1 MLRPSRIL
9 PALVGSV
16 VLAAGVITATLP
28 AHAEA
33 PSPATS
39 AAASGQCT
47 QQADGKTPSLAVQDA
62 CGDHAM
68 GSSQAADS
76 ATAAPTA
83 GPEARS
89 LAATPS
95 AASASPSSS
104 YLKGIDIS
112 WYQGLATNWSTL
124 AANGYKFTFIKAT
137 ESTSYVN
144 SYFQQQWVNAG
155 SHGFLRG
162 AYDFGRPDLGGGAA
176 EAQYFYANG
185 ASLSAGEA
193 GTLPP
198 VLDIEET
205 PGGACSG
212 ISQSAM
218 ASWISSWVSTI
229 KGLTGRTPIIYTRA
243 GWWSQCTGGNT
254 TIGKSALLWVAD
266 WTTSH
271 TSPTL
276 PAGWTNWR
284 FWQYSDAVAIDANAG
299 DADVFNATAL
309 STLQSAASYNRIS
322 GPDRYT
328 TSVEASETYSPGG
341 TVYVADGANFPDA
354 LSAAA
359 AAGKAKAPVLLVTPT
374 AIPKMVGARLSILKP
389 TQIVVVGGTS
399 AVSNAETTA
408 LAKYTQSGSSSSV
421 VRVSGA
427 DRFATSAAIAT
438 KNFGAGVTHLYV
450 ASGETWPDALAA
462 SAAAAATATS
472 GPLLLVEQNSIPAS
486 VMSALTQ
493 LKPTSITVVGGTD
506 VVGSAVKSQLAKIAP
521 VTTLAGANRY
531 ATAQQIAT
539 KEFPAGV
546 PFAYIASGVSFP
558 DALVGAP
565 LAGVSGSPILMTP
578 TDSLTG
584 ATTAAL
590 KSLAPKKIEV
600 LGGSNAVSASVQ
612 TQLTSYAAG

>member
-1 MLRPSRIL
+1 
-9 PALVGSV
+9 VGSV
-16 VLAAGVITATLP
+16 VIAAGVITATLP
-28 AHAEA
+28 AHAET
-33 PSPATS
+33 PS
-39 AAASGQCT
+39 ASGQCT

-76 ATAAPTA
+76 ATAPPTA
-83 GPEARS
+83 GPQARS

-95 AASASPSSS
+95 AATASPSSS
-104 YLKGIDIS
+104 YLKGVDIS
-112 WYQGLATNWSTL
+112 WYQGLATNWSNL

-185 ASLSAGEA
+185 AALAAGEV

-212 ISQSAM
+212 ISQAAM
-218 ASWISSWVSTI
+218 VSWISSWVSTI

-276 PAGWTNWR
+276 PSGWTTWK

-309 STLQSAASYNRIS
+309 STLQSAASYHRIS

-328 TSVEASETYSPGG
+328 TSVEASESFSPGG
-341 TVYVADGANFPDA
+341 TVYIADGENFPDA

-359 AAGKAKAPVLLVTPT
+359 AAGKAKAPILLVTPT
-374 AIPKMVGARLSILKP
+374 AIPKMVGYRLSILKP

-399 AVSNAETTA
+399 AVSNTVATA
-408 LAKYTQSGSSSSV
+408 LARYTQSGSSSSV

-438 KNFGAGVTHLYV
+438 KNFAPGVARLYI
-450 ASGETWPDALAA
+450 ASGATWPDALAA
-462 SAAAAATATS
+462 SAAAAATTTS
-472 GPLLLVEQNSIPAS
+472 GPLLLVEQNSIPGS
-486 VMSALTQ
+486 VLSALTQ
-493 LKPTSITVVGGTD
+493 LKPTSITVVGGTA
-506 VVGSAVKSQLAKIAP
+506 VVSSSVKAQLAAVAP
-521 VTTLAGANRY
+521 VTTLAGADRY

-539 KEFPAGV
+539 KEFAPGV
-546 PFAYIASGVSFP
+546 PFAYVASGASFP

-584 ATTAAL
+584 STTAAL
-590 KSLAPKKIEV
+590 KFLVPKKIDV
-600 LGGSNAVSASVQ
+600 LGGSSAVSAPVQ
-612 TQLTSYAAG
+612 SQLASYAAG